1 MPRTAHLVAVDESLG
16 ERAAVVRA
24 GRADREEIVA
34 AADEEHSL
42 AVGVT
47 EQGLAVAH
55 GARVH
60 SRAKVGPHQL
70 RLFRHGR
77 LLSRI

>member
-1 MPRTAHLVAVDESLG
+1 MSPSAS
-16 ERAAVVRA
+16 AAVVRA

-34 AADEEHSL
+34 AAEEKHGL

-60 SRAKVGPHQL
+60 SRTKVGPRQL
-70 RLFRHGR
+70 RLFHHGR
-77 LLSRI
+77 LRRRLPDRSI